1 MFDNLSEKLQSAL
14 RSLRG
19 RGVLSEADL
28 DGALKEIRV
37 ALLEAD
43 VNLDVA
49 KDFLARVRER
59 ALGQQVLKSLTPDQS
74 VVKIVRDEMAALLG
88 GAGGGAPAARLR
100 ESKRAPSVV
109 LMVGLQGSG
118 KTTTTAKLARWLSKN
133 GRYPLVVSTDVARPA
148 AREQLEVLAKK
159 IGTRS
164 FRPASDVPVDIVKA
178 GIAECRS
185 MGYDTLL
192 LDTAGRLHIDEDL
205 MAELL
210 AQKQLAEPS
219 EILFVADSMTGQ
231 DALTSAKAFH
241 ERIGL
246 TGIVLTKLD
255 GDARGG
261 AALSAAA
268 VTGCPVRFAGTGEK
282 PEDFEPFDA
291 GRMAGRILGMGD
303 VLGLIERAEQA
314 IDAEAAEKLASKMA
328 RNEFSLEDYRE
339 QLAQVG
345 KMGRVGDLVK
355 LLPGAPKVNDDQ
367 VEAGELEMRKFRAI
381 LDSMTKAER
390 SRPDI
395 ISGSRRKRIAKGS
408 GTRVEDVNRLLKQ
421 YEQTRKM
428 MKLMGSQSG
437 MGAKLRKFASKFGG
451 MG

>member
-1 MFDNLSEKLQSAL
+1 ME
-14 RSLRG
+14 
-19 RGVLSEADL
+19 
-28 DGALKEIRV
+28 
-37 ALLEAD
+37 
-43 VNLDVA
+43 
-49 KDFLARVRER
+49 
-59 ALGQQVLKSLTPDQS
+59 
-74 VVKIVRDEMAALLG
+74 
-88 GAGGGAPAARLR
+88 
-100 ESKRAPSVV
+100 
-109 LMVGLQGSG
+109 
-118 KTTTTAKLARWLSKN
+118 
-133 GRYPLVVSTDVARPA
+133 
-148 AREQLEVLAKK
+148 
-159 IGTRS
+159 
-164 FRPASDVPVDIVKA
+164 
-178 GIAECRS
+178 
-185 MGYDTLL
+185 
-192 LDTAGRLHIDEDL
+192 
-205 MAELL
+205 ELL
-210 AQKQLAEPS
+210 AQKRLAEPS

-268 VTGCPVRFAGTGEK
+268 VTGCAVRFAGTGEK

-291 GRMAGRILGMGD
+291 ARMAGRILGMGD
-303 VLGLIERAEQA
+303 VLGLIEKAEQA

-345 KMGRVGDLVK
+345 KMGKVGDLVK
-355 LLPGAPKVNDDQ
+355 MLPGVPKVDDAQ
-367 VEAGELEMRKFRAI
+367 VEAGELEMRRFRAI
-381 LDSMTKAER
+381 LDSMTHAER
-390 SRPDI
+390 RRPDI

-437 MGAKLRKFASKFGG
+437 MGAKLRRFASKFGG
-451 MG
+451 IG